1 MAKTKNSK
9 SKTSIFLCCFRSHIP
24 NKPSTNDSSNVKV
37 SNPIPKQKKSSWF
50 SWRWIKMKM
59 KSTSKTVPLEASFSH
74 YSKSRS
80 KFLTLHHKSKKTL
93 PTNPPPSIP
102 PSTVV
107 LPGTPYYTPTQT
119 RHGPIDDIITED
131 THEQGRTT
139 PTRPKRQERRLSSTT
154 QNQTTI
160 KNLKNVR
167 SSYDPIVGMSILGV
181 TLVIMIFW
189 GRFCAIL
196 CTSAWLYFIPRFRN
210 SGVGNYEEDGAKIMS
225 KNDVDFDSE
234 EYKKKVIM
242 EGLLGRNNRGSN
254 I

>member
-1 MAKTKNSK
+1 M
-9 SKTSIFLCCFRSHIP
+9 
-24 NKPSTNDSSNVKV
+24 V
-37 SNPIPKQKKSSWF
+37 
-50 SWRWIKMKM
+50 
-59 KSTSKTVPLEASFSH
+59 
-74 YSKSRS
+74 
-80 KFLTLHHKSKKTL
+80 
-93 PTNPPPSIP
+93 
-102 PSTVV
+102 
-107 LPGTPYYTPTQT
+107 QT
-119 RHGPIDDIITED
+119 RHGPINDIITED
-131 THEQGRTT
+131 THVQGRAT
-139 PTRPKRQERRLSSTT
+139 PTRPKRQVQRLSSTT

-181 TLVIMIFW
+181 TLLIMIFW

-210 SGVGNYEEDGAKIMS
+210 SGGGNYEEDGAKIMS